1 MNVENKITVLDFGG
15 QYAHLIAKRI
25 RHLGVY
31 SDIKHPDVSVDE
43 LGRPGGIIL
52 SGGPSSV
59 YSEDAPPFNRELMKT
74 GIPVLGLCYG
84 MQLMAYLLDG
94 EVKRLDRREYG
105 RAELDVTGDS
115 PLFTGLGA
123 NELVW
128 MSHGDSVLTPP
139 PGFGIIGRTE
149 D

>member
-1 MNVENKITVLDFGG
+1 MLMKNENKITILDFGG

-31 SDIKHPDVSVDE
+31 ADIAHPDSSLAE

-59 YSEDAPPFNRELMKT
+59 YAENAPPFNREILDA

-84 MQLMAYLLDG
+84 MQLIAYLLGGD
-94 EVKRLDRREYG
+94 VRRLDRRDMAA
-105 RAELDVTGDS
+105 RKWISWVTLRS
-115 PLFTGLGA
+115 SRGL
-123 NELVW
+123 
-128 MSHGDSVLTPP
+128 P
-139 PGFGIIGRTE
+139 
-149 D
+149 